1 MAAIKAGRWGFDV
14 ILFLRVCDIGIDSK
28 IRRYCRALRLN
39 AIDHMALF
47 WDRDGTA
54 KGDSAIPDIRFISTH
69 EGGGKA
75 FKAWRLLR
83 LNLFAFFT
91 LWRMRKTITLVHAV
105 DFDMVLPAWLFNRLT
120 GTPYIYDIYDNY
132 PDSRGITGWM
142 RKPLDWM
149 ERFIIAHAARVILAD
164 ESRTVQHS
172 PIAPAKLLIVENV
185 PDIDQA
191 SLPLSAQDSDRNRA
205 LRIGYLGTFEPRFR
219 GLEDVI
225 TVVQDMPDVE
235 LHIAGIGALGPHI
248 EGAAAACPRIHL
260 YGPMEHRAGLAML
273 AECDIILGLYYSA
286 VPNHRFAAPNKYFEH
301 LLLGRPLLTSTGT
314 PPGAKVVANDTG
326 WAVDDHADAIKSVLE
341 HALADPQSVQE
352 KGTRAA
358 AIWQHSFANYFDRA
372 IAGDYVSAVRHC
384 AKLPGAHR

>member
-1 MAAIKAGRWGFDV
+1 MVAMGAMRWDYFV

-28 IRRYCRALRLN
+28 IRRYCRALRVN

-54 KGDSAIPDIRFISTH
+54 KGDSEIPDIRFVSTH
-69 EGGGKA
+69 DGGGKLV
-75 FKAWRLLR
+75 KAWRLLR
-83 LNLFAFFT
+83 LNLFAFLT
-91 LWRMRKTITLVHAV
+91 LWRMRKRISLVHAV

-149 ERFIIAHAARVILAD
+149 EHFIIAHAARVILAD

-172 PIAPAKLLIVENV
+172 PIPPSKLLIVENV

-191 SLPLSAQDSDRNRA
+191 SLPQSAPRTGQDRR

-219 GLEDVI
+219 GLEDVVQ
-225 TVVQDMPDVE
+225 VVQGMAQVE
-235 LHIAGIGALGPHI
+235 LHIAGIGALGPTI
-248 EGAAAACPRIHL
+248 DAAAAACPRIHL

-273 AECDIILGLYYSA
+273 ADCDIILGLYYSA

-301 LLLGRPLLTSTGT
+301 LLLGQPLLTSTHT

-326 WAVDDHADAIKSVLE
+326 WAVDDHADAIKAALE
-341 HALADPQSVQE
+341 QALADPQSVQD
-352 KGTRAA
+352 KGARAA
-358 AIWQHSFANYFDRA
+358 AIWQQDFANYFERA
-372 IAGDYVSAVRHC
+372 IAGDYVTAVRHL
-384 AKLPGAHR
+384 AKPTAERG